1 MHVLFILNQ
10 LTFGGCQTQAYY
22 TACYLKK
29 KNIKCSF
36 LGLGGRRS
44 DADFVKAVESR
55 EIACSELNLA
65 KAGLSPIAVYTG
77 KIGRTELNGYWELLK
92 FLRSEDFDVLI
103 PYHRGVCEL
112 VSAVSLLTRSK
123 VSLIQARDGYS
134 NPTKINSLIVRLSKL
149 SKPLYVANSS
159 HSQEGFS
166 ISQGIAE
173 SKIHVIRNG
182 MYPPEVSKSAS
193 DWLRILDVDGSC
205 FIATMVANFFKKK
218 DHITVIEAWSKF
230 VDKHP
235 NSKLVFAGADP
246 FKDQRMTKKYNQKIS
261 ELGLEGSVR
270 MLGSVNDIGGLMQ
283 VSNAG
288 ILSSRME
295 GTPNVVLECI
305 LMGLPFIG
313 TRIPGIV
320 EIVGDDYPM
329 LFDVGESD
337 ELAALLENVAAG
349 KNRDYVEKLKTAVGH
364 DYSVEKMGKAYLDL
378 MEVNIQK

>member
-10 LTFGGCQTQAYY
+10 LTFGGCQTQAYN

-44 DADFVKAVESR
+44 DEDFVRTLESQQVAWS
-55 EIACSELNLA
+55 EIQLTKGALN
-65 KAGLSPIAVYTG
+65 PIAVYTG
-77 KIGRTELNGYWELLK
+77 KIGRTELSAYWKLLK

-112 VSAVSLLTRSK
+112 VSAVSLLTRSNI
-123 VSLIQARDGYS
+123 SLIQARDGYS

-166 ISQGIAE
+166 ISQGVEE
-173 SKIHVIRNG
+173 SRIHVIRNG
-182 MYPPEVSKSAS
+182 ICPPEASKSAS

-205 FIATMVANFFKKK
+205 FIAIMVANFFKKK
-218 DHITVIEAWSKF
+218 DHATVIKAWSKF
-230 VDKHP
+230 VDEHP

-246 FKDQRMTKKYNQKIS
+246 FKDQRMTKEHNQVIA
-261 ELGLEGSVR
+261 ELGLEGSIQ
-270 MLGSVNDIGGLMQ
+270 MLGTVDDIGGLMQ
-283 VSNAG
+283 VSNVG
-288 ILSSRME
+288 ILSSKIE
-295 GTPNVVLECI
+295 GAPNVVLECI

-320 EIVGDDYPM
+320 EIVGDDYPL
-329 LFDVGESD
+329 LFDVGDSD
-337 ELAALLENVAAG
+337 ELAVLLEDVALG
-349 KNRDYVEKLKTAVGH
+349 KNRKYVEKLKATVSQ
-364 DYSVEKMGKAYLDL
+364 DYSVEKMGKAYLEL
-378 MEVNIQK
+378 IETHI